1 MTQFHIKFPNANYRN
16 TRTLFSIKNVIIN
29 LFNNNKETY
38 Q

>member
-16 TRTLFSIKNVIIN
+16 TRTLFSIKNVIK
-29 LFNNNKETY
+29 NNKETY